1 MDKEAVFIVYFSFL
15 FMVALATMLRG
26 EREFIRK
33 ERAASARRKARRL
46 EMQNG
51 THTVS

>member
-1 MDKEAVFIVYFSFL
+1 MDKPLIFIVYFSFL

-33 ERAASARRKARRL
+33 EKAKSARRQEQRKQWAIEKEL
-46 EMQNG
+46 E
-51 THTVS
+51 

>member
-26 EREFIRK
+26 EIEFIRK

-51 THTVS
+51 SHTIP

>member
-1 MDKEAVFIVYFSFL
+1 MDKPAVFIIYFSFL

-33 ERAASARRKARRL
+33 ERAASARRKAHR
-46 EMQNG
+46 EQMQNG
-51 THTVS
+51 